1 MDFKINRENV
11 FSADC
16 IYESVQEQGI
26 ELDYILPDYFPDV
39 FRIVRCE
46 AEPIIADYSVNGDK
60 LSYELRC
67 NIKIMYCSET
77 GSVLQ
82 CVNQKQ
88 TFTKTVELNRFC
100 ENASVEITPKA
111 DYANCRAV
119 NKRRLDL
126 RGAVSVKIKVIGEK
140 SQEVVSDVSG
150 MNVKL
155 KKTPVKFA
163 SKKLSVRK
171 NIQLTED
178 IELTSL
184 QPSVISIIRC
194 SCENITCEK
203 KLISG
208 KLLAK
213 GEVTLTVLYACEK
226 DGEGSLE
233 PMEFSMPYSQIVD
246 LDGSDDSFGFSVK
259 PEIVY
264 CDVSA
269 FQNKEGENRSLRC
282 EVELLL
288 NCTAIKSSS
297 VNIGTDAYST
307 THPCNVSMTEIKLEQ
322 IPNIIEHEIH
332 HSTKMLSEGE
342 NPEKIYYVWC
352 SPKNVNA
359 VISAEEKK
367 LTVSGMLSYTVACRD
382 NSGLLS
388 MPDKDEAFEEI
399 IELDEIFENAS
410 VSAEICINDV
420 SYNISAD
427 GSLSLS
433 ADIKAVIALC
443 TSASVNAVS
452 DISVDEEVKKI
463 RDGDYSIKLYYG
475 TENEDIWEIAKRY
488 STSADAIINEN
499 DLGGERLEQNGM
511 LIIPIVS

>member
-16 IYESVQEQGI
+16 IYEGVQEQGI

-46 AEPIIADYSVNGDK
+46 AEPVIADYSINGDR

-67 NIKIMYCSET
+67 DLKIMYCSET

-88 TFTKTVELNRFC
+88 TFTKTVELNRIC
-100 ENASVEITPKA
+100 ENISVELKPET
-111 DYANCRAV
+111 DYMNCRAV
-119 NKRRLDL
+119 NKRRLDM
-126 RGAVSVKIKVIGEK
+126 RGAVSVKIKAVGEK
-140 SQEVVSDVSG
+140 SQEVISDISG
-150 MNVKL
+150 LNVKL

-163 SKKLSVRK
+163 SKKITSRK

-194 SCENITCEK
+194 KCIEITCEK
-203 KLISG
+203 KLVSG

-213 GEVTLTVLYACEK
+213 GEAVLTVLYACEK
-226 DGEGSLE
+226 DGEGLLE
-233 PMEFSMPYSQIVD
+233 PMEFSMPYSQIID
-246 LDGSDDSFGFSVK
+246 LEGSDDSFEFSVK

-269 FQNKEGENRSLRC
+269 FQNKEGENRNLRC
-282 EVELLL
+282 EAELQL
-288 NCTAIKSSS
+288 NCTAIKSAS

-322 IPNIIEHEIH
+322 IPTVIGQEIH
-332 HSTKMLSEGE
+332 HSLKMLSGDEI
-342 NPEKIYYVWC
+342 PEKVYYVWC

-367 LTVSGMLSYTVACRD
+367 LPVSGMLRYTAACRD

-388 MPDKDEAFEEI
+388 MPEKEEAFEEI
-399 IELDEIFENAS
+399 IVLDEIYENAS
-410 VSAEICINDV
+410 ATAEIRINDV
-420 SYNISAD
+420 SYNLSD
-427 GSLSLS
+427 GDFTVS
-433 ADIKAVIALC
+433 ADITALVSLC
-443 TSASVNAVS
+443 TSASVKAVS

-488 STSADAIINEN
+488 STSADAIAEENE
-499 DLGGERLEQNGM
+499 LCGERLEQSGM